1 MGNIFRF
8 FLFSA
13 IAVFL
18 VGCSFFN
25 KEMGCEEILINS
37 YEESSLNN
45 FEKNKFKDLL
55 ENRYP
60 QYDEM
65 FASASRETNIE
76 KNLLAA
82 ISFQESQWDPKA
94 KSNICCLL
102 YTSPSPRDV

>member
-1 MGNIFRF
+1 MRNIFRF

-13 IAVFL
+13 ITVFL
-18 VGCSFFN
+18 AGCSFVN
-25 KEMGCEEILINS
+25 KEMSCEEILINS
-37 YEESSLNN
+37 YEDSPLNN

-65 FASASRETNIE
+65 FESASIETNIE

-82 ISFQESQWDPKA
+82 ISFQESQWV
-94 KSNICCLL
+94 IRFGLL
-102 YTSPSPRDV
+102 LV

>member
-13 IAVFL
+13 IAFFL

-25 KEMGCEEILINS
+25 NEMSCEEILINS

-60 QYDEM
+60 QFDEM

-82 ISFQESQWDPKA
+82 ISFQESQWL
-94 KSNICCLL
+94 SLIHI
-102 YTSPSPRDV
+102 